1 MIKNQALRKANQQIE
16 PMLKTTLAFLRRI
29 GAFIGRINTFLLLVF
44 SFYVILFPMAMIRR
58 LLSPSKREARWVER
72 KPLRSDHFEKQY

>member
-1 MIKNQALRKANQQIE
+1 MV
-16 PMLKTTLAFLRRI
+16 KTTLAFLRRI

-58 LLSPSKREARWVER
+58 LLTPGKREARWEKR
-72 KPLRSDHFEKQY
+72 EHLQSNHFEKQY